1 MGKTIRD
8 ESTASA
14 YWAAV
19 NTFCSLKDVHVIA
32 DAPVGCY
39 NLVGVAV
46 IDIPMP
52 FPTLKILPRQA
63 LPKRKSPLQ
72 AVLRLSERQL
82 KNCRRLDG
90 N

>member
-46 IDIPMP
+46 IDYTDAVPYLENLTPSSLTRTGANAPVYKMTNP
-52 FPTLKILPRQA
+52 LA
-63 LPKRKSPLQ
+63 KR
-72 AVLRLSERQL
+72 
-82 KNCRRLDG
+82 
-90 N
+90 

>member
-19 NTFCSLKDVHVIA
+19 NTFCALENVHVIA

-46 IDIPMP
+46 MDYTDAIPYLENLT
-52 FPTLKILPRQA
+52 PTSLTEREIASSGSAEVVRKTIEA
-63 LPKRKSPLQ
+63 LLHT
-72 AVLRLSERQL
+72 
-82 KNCRRLDG
+82 
-90 N
+90 